1 MRDGASADCTC
12 AETKEP
18 VFFGE
23 RPAWGIASAY
33 EILYV
38 RTPCSLRND
47 SMLTI
52 FPNVAM
58 NPRTECFFH
67 QETACPE
74 AALPPSAAV
83 KPNIASACVPHGIVE
98 QSAVYDM

>member
-1 MRDGASADCTC
+1 VLEPGDRGVASGCPVDILRAGASADCTC

-38 RTPCSLRND
+38 RTPCSLLND

-58 NPRTECFFH
+58 NPRTECFCH
-67 QETACPE
+67 
-74 AALPPSAAV
+74 
-83 KPNIASACVPHGIVE
+83 
-98 QSAVYDM
+98 